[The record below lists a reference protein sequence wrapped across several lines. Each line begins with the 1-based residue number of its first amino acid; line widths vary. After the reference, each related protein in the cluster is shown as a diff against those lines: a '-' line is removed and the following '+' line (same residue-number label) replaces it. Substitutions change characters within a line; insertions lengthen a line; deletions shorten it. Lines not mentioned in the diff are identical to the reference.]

1 MASPILPGSGLG
13 SGLDIG
19 AIVTALVNADKSPKQ
34 TQIDSATKTN
44 TLKISGVGTLKS
56 ALTAYQTA
64 MTNLGSKTNPAFA
77 GFTATSS
84 NTAILGATS
93 DNTAVSGTYN
103 VVVNQLATGS
113 KVASASF
120 AGGAASAIPS
130 GTLKISQNG
139 TDYNVT
145 IPANATLQSTRD
157 AINTA
162 QGANGI
168 SANIVTD
175 SSGASR
181 LVISSN
187 KTGAGTDLSVS
198 GIAGLEIDGTQSM
211 GTNPAAGA
219 SGNVNGLAQDAKVT
233 IDGLQ
238 VSSKS
243 NTVSGAISGLTLN
256 LTTVSPVVGGVAT
269 PTVVSVDTNTKGL
282 QASVQ
287 AFVDAYNTLKT
298 TIDTLSKATPDAD
311 GKLTVQAAFTGDSL
325 PRSLISD
332 IRGQLTA
339 PGAGA
344 EGSLSYLSEIGVM
357 TDRNTGNLTFDTA
370 AFTKTMAQPG
380 KAGQVQQMFTGTND
394 TNGLLAR
401 MNKAV
406 DPYLKAPAGSAPTA
420 VGLLDQRMSILNNNT
435 KSLTNQ
441 QLALD
446 LRVANLTKTLTAKYN
461 AMDLLV
467 GQMKATASNI
477 TSFFSSL
484 NAQQSA
490 K

>member
-34 TQIDSATKTN
+34 TQIDNATKTN

-56 ALTAYQTA
+56 ALAAYQKA
-64 MTNLGSKTNPAFA
+64 MTDLGSKTNPAFA
-77 GFTATSS
+77 GYTATSA
-84 NTAILGATS
+84 TPTTLTATS
-93 DNTAVSGTYN
+93 DNTAVSGTYS
-103 VVVNQLATGS
+103 VVVNNLATGS

-139 TDYNVT
+139 TDYNVD
-145 IPANATLQSTRD
+145 IPANATLQTTRD
-157 AINTA
+157 AINKA
-162 QGANGI
+162 QGVNGI

-187 KTGAGTDLSVS
+187 KTGAGSDLTVS
-198 GIAGLEIDGTQSM
+198 GIAGLEIDGTKVMSA
-211 GTNPAAGA
+211 TPTAGD
-219 SGNVNGLAQDAKVT
+219 SGSVGDVAKDAKLT
-233 IDGLQ
+233 IDGLA
-238 VSSKS
+238 VTSKS
-243 NTVSGAISGLTLN
+243 NTVSGAISGLTMN
-256 LTTVSPVVGGVAT
+256 LVEASPTAVK
-269 PTVVSVDTNTKGL
+269 VSVDTNTKGL

-287 AFVDAYNTLKT
+287 QFVDAFNTLKT
-298 TIDTLSKATPDAD
+298 TIDSLSKATTDED

-325 PRSLISD
+325 PRTLIAD
-332 IRGQLTA
+332 IRAQLTTSS
-339 PGAGA
+339 PGELGV
-344 EGSLSYLSEIGVM
+344 LSQIGVM
-357 TDRNTGNLTFDTA
+357 TDRDTGKLTLDATA
-370 AFTKTMAQPG
+370 FNKAMSKPG
-380 KAGQVQQMFTGTND
+380 MTGQVQQLFSGTD
-394 TNGLLAR
+394 DKNGLLAR
-401 MNKAV
+401 MSKAV
-406 DPYLKAPAGSAPTA
+406 DPYLKASADGKTTT
-420 VGLLDQRMSILNNNT
+420 GLLDQRMTILTNNT
-435 KSLTNQ
+435 RSLTSQ

>member
-145 IPANATLQSTRD
+145 IPANATLQSARD

-162 QGANGI
+162 QGTNGI

-187 KTGAGTDLSVS
+187 KTGAGSDLSVS

-219 SGNVNGLAQDAKVT
+219 SGNVNGPAQDAKVT

-256 LTTVSPVVGGVAT
+256 LTTVSPVVNNVAT

-282 QASVQ
+282 QTSVQ

-325 PRSLISD
+325 PRSLIAD
-332 IRGQLTA
+332 IRGQLNSPSA
-339 PGAGA
+339 GGA
-344 EGSLSYLSEIGVM
+344 LSYLSQIGVM

-380 KAGQVQQMFTGTND
+380 MAGQVQQMFTGTDD

-401 MNKAV
+401 MKTAV
-406 DPYLKAPAGSAPTA
+406 DPYLKASADGKTTS
-420 VGLLDQRMSILNNNT
+420 GLLDQRMTILNNNT
-435 KSLTNQ
+435 RNLTSQ

>member
-19 AIVTALVNADKSPKQ
+19 AIVTALVNADKSAKQ

-56 ALTAYQTA
+56 ALAAYQKA
-64 MTNLGSKTNPAFA
+64 MTDLGSKTNPAFA
-77 GFTATSS
+77 GYTATSG
-84 NTAILGATS
+84 TPATLTATS
-93 DNTAVSGTYN
+93 DNTAVSGTYS
-103 VVVNQLATGS
+103 VVVNNLATGS

-139 TDYNVT
+139 TDYNVA

-162 QGANGI
+162 QGSNGI

-187 KTGAGTDLSVS
+187 KTGAGSDLTVS
-198 GIAGLEIDGTQSM
+198 GIAGLEIDGTQVMSA
-211 GTNPAAGA
+211 TPTAGE
-219 SGNVNGLAQDAKVT
+219 SGAVGAIAMDAKLT
-233 IDGLQ
+233 IDGLA
-238 VSSKS
+238 VTSKS
-243 NTVSGAISGLTLN
+243 NTVTGAVSGLNMTL
-256 LTTVSPVVGGVAT
+256 VSASATPVVVK
-269 PTVVSVDTNTKGL
+269 VDTNATGL

-287 AFVDAYNTLKT
+287 QFVDAFNTLKN
-298 TIDTLSKATPDAD
+298 TIDTLSKATPDED
-311 GKLTVQAAFTGDSL
+311 GKLTVQAAFTGDSM
-325 PRSLISD
+325 PRTLLAD
-332 IRGQLTA
+332 LRAQLTTSS
-339 PGAGA
+339 PGDLAV
-344 EGSLSYLSEIGVM
+344 LSQLGVM
-357 TDRNTGNLTFDTA
+357 TNRDTGNLTLDTT
-370 AFTKTMAQPG
+370 AFNKAMAQPG
-380 KAGQVQQMFTGTND
+380 MTGKVQQLFSGTND

-401 MNKAV
+401 MSKAV
-406 DPYLKAPAGSAPTA
+406 DPYLKASADGKTTS
-420 VGLLDQRMSILNNNT
+420 GLLDQRLTILNNNT
-435 KSLTNQ
+435 RNLTSQ

>member
-1 MASPILPGSGLG
+1 MHMASPILPGSGLG

-19 AIVTALVNADKSPKQ
+19 AIVTALVNADKAPKQ
-34 TQIDSATKTN
+34 TQIDTATKAN
-44 TLKISGVGTLKS
+44 TLKISGIGSLKS
-56 ALTAYQTA
+56 ALTAFQTA

-84 NTAILGATS
+84 NTNLTATS
-93 DNTAVSGTYN
+93 DSTAVSGNYN
-103 VVVNQLATGS
+103 VVVSQLATGS
-113 KVASASF
+113 KIASASF

-139 TDYNVT
+139 TDYNVD
-145 IPANATLQSTRD
+145 IPANATLQTTRD
-157 AINTA
+157 AINKA

-175 SSGASR
+175 STGASR
-181 LVISSN
+181 LVISSS
-187 KTGAGTDLSVS
+187 KTGEGSDLKVS
-198 GIAGLEIDGTQSM
+198 GIAGLEIDGTQEM
-211 GTNPAAGA
+211 GASPAAGA
-219 SGNVNGLAQDAKVT
+219 SGAVNGVAKNAKLT
-233 IDGLQ
+233 IDGLE
-238 VSSKS
+238 VTSKS

-256 LTTVSPVVGGVAT
+256 LTTVSEGT
-269 PTVVSVDTNTKGL
+269 PPSKPTAVTVDANTKGL
-282 QASVQ
+282 QTSIQ
-287 AFVDAYNTLKT
+287 SFVDAYNTLKT

-311 GKLTVQAAFTGDSL
+311 GKLTVQAAFTGDAM
-325 PRSLISD
+325 PRTLIAD
-332 IRGQLTA
+332 VRAELTNT
-339 PGAGA
+339 GAGGPLA
-344 EGSLSYLSEIGVM
+344 VLSQLGVM
-357 TDRNTGNLTFDTA
+357 TDRNTGNLTFDTS

-380 KAGQVQQMFTGTND
+380 MTGQVQQLFTGTDD

-401 MNKAV
+401 MSKAV
-406 DPYLKAPAGSAPTA
+406 DPYLKPATGDITGS
-420 VGLLDQRMSILNNNT
+420 GLLDQRMAILTKNT
-435 KSLTNQ
+435 KSLTEQ

-467 GQMKATASNI
+467 GQMKATASSI
-477 TSFFSSL
+477 TSFFTSL

>member
-1 MASPILPGSGLG
+1 MASPILPGTGLG

-34 TQIDSATKTN
+34 TQIDATTKTN
-44 TLKISGVGTLKS
+44 TLKISGIGTLKS
-56 ALTAYQTA
+56 ALTTFQTA
-64 MTNLGSKTNPAFA
+64 MANLGSKTNPAFS
-77 GFTATSS
+77 GYTATSA
-84 NTAILGATS
+84 TPTVLGVTS
-93 DNTAVSGTYN
+93 DNTAVSGTYS
-103 VVVNQLATGS
+103 VVVQKLATGS

-139 TDYNVT
+139 TDYNVA

-157 AINTA
+157 AINSA
-162 QGANGI
+162 QAVNGI

-175 SSGASR
+175 SSGSSR
-181 LVISSN
+181 LVISSS
-187 KTGAGTDLSVS
+187 KTGAGSDLTVS
-198 GIAGLEIDGTQSM
+198 GIAGLEIDGTQPM
-211 GTNPAAGA
+211 GATPAPGA
-219 SGNVNGLAQDAKVT
+219 SGSVNGLAQDAQLT

-243 NTVSGAISGLTLN
+243 NTVTGAISGLTMN
-256 LTTVSPVVGGVAT
+256 LLTVPAT
-269 PTVVSVDTNTKGL
+269 PGTPVTVTVDANTKGL
-282 QASVQ
+282 QTSVQ
-287 AFVDAYNTLKT
+287 AFVDAYNTLKS
-298 TIDTLSKATPDAD
+298 TIDTLSKATPDEN

-325 PRSLISD
+325 PRSLIAD
-332 IRGQLTA
+332 IRAQLTA
-339 PGAGA
+339 PSATAGTSMA
-344 EGSLSYLSEIGVM
+344 YLSQMGVM
-357 TDRNTGNLTFDTA
+357 TDKLTGNLTFDTV
-370 AFTKTMAQPG
+370 AFNKVMSTPG
-380 KAGQVQQMFTGTND
+380 MTGKVQDMFTGTND
-394 TNGLLAR
+394 TNGLLTR
-401 MNKAV
+401 MSKAV
-406 DPYLKAPAGSAPTA
+406 DPYLKPSADGKTTT
-420 VGLLDQRMSILNNNT
+420 GLLDQRMTILNNNT
-435 KSLTNQ
+435 RNLTNQ

>member
-1 MASPILPGSGLG
+1 MASPILPGTGLG

-34 TQIDSATKTN
+34 TQIDTATKAN
-44 TLKISGVGTLKS
+44 TLKISGIGSLKS
-56 ALTAYQTA
+56 ALTAFQTA
-64 MTNLGSKTNPAFA
+64 MTNLSSKTNPAFA
-77 GFTATSS
+77 GFTATSA
-84 NTAILGATS
+84 NTSVLNATADS
-93 DNTAVSGTYN
+93 TAVAGSYN
-103 VVVNQLATGS
+103 VVVTQLATGS

-120 AGGAASAIPS
+120 AGGASSAIPS

-139 TDYNVT
+139 IDYNVD
-145 IPANATLQSTRD
+145 IPADATLQTTRD
-157 AINTA
+157 AINKA

-175 SSGASR
+175 ANGASR
-181 LVISSN
+181 LVISSS
-187 KTGAGTDLSVS
+187 KTGEGSDLTVS
-198 GIAGLEIDGTQSM
+198 GIAGLEIDGTKAMSS
-211 GTNPAAGA
+211 TPAAGD
-219 SGNVNGLAQDAKVT
+219 SGAVNGVAKNAQLT

-256 LTTVSPVVGGVAT
+256 LTTVSANANS
-269 PTVVSVDTNTKGL
+269 PTVVSVDANTKGL
-282 QASVQ
+282 QTSIQ
-287 AFVDAYNTLKT
+287 SFVDAYNTLKT

-311 GKLTVQAAFTGDSL
+311 GKLTVQAAFTGDAM
-325 PRSLISD
+325 PRALIAD
-332 IRGQLTA
+332 VRAELTA
-339 PGAGA
+339 KGAGGPLA
-344 EGSLSYLSEIGVM
+344 VLSQLGVM

-370 AFTKTMAQPG
+370 AFNKTMAQPG
-380 KAGQVQQMFTGTND
+380 MTGQVQQLFTGTDD

-401 MNKAV
+401 MSKAV
-406 DPYLKAPAGSAPTA
+406 DPYLKPAAGDITGS
-420 VGLLDQRMSILNNNT
+420 GLLDQRMAILNKNT
-435 KSLTNQ
+435 RNLTDQ

>member
-1 MASPILPGSGLG
+1 MASPFLPGSGLG

-34 TQIDSATKTN
+34 TQIDNATKTN

-56 ALTAYQTA
+56 ALTAFQTA

-77 GFTATSS
+77 GYTATSS
-84 NTAILGATS
+84 TPAVLGVTS
-93 DNTAVSGTYN
+93 DNTAVSGTYS
-103 VVVNQLATGS
+103 VVVSKLATGS

-162 QGANGI
+162 QGSNGI

-175 SSGASR
+175 STGASR
-181 LVISSN
+181 LVISSS
-187 KTGAGTDLSVS
+187 KTGSGSDLSVS
-198 GIAGLEIDGTQSM
+198 GIAGLEIDGTQVM
-211 GTNPAAGA
+211 GATPAAGA
-219 SGNVNGLAQDAKVT
+219 SGSVGGLAQDASLT
-233 IDGLQ
+233 IDGLA
-238 VSSKS
+238 VTSKS
-243 NTVSGAISGLTLN
+243 NTVTGAISGLTLN
-256 LTTVSPVVGGVAT
+256 LLTVPAIPGTPV
-269 PTVVSVDTNTKGL
+269 TVTVDTNTKGL
-282 QASVQ
+282 QTSVQ
-287 AFVDAYNTLKT
+287 AFVDAYNTLKS
-298 TIDTLSKATPDAD
+298 TIDTLSKATPDED

-325 PRSLISD
+325 PRSLIAD
-332 IRGQLTA
+332 IRAQLTA
-339 PGAGA
+339 PGAA
-344 EGSLSYLSEIGVM
+344 AAGSPMAYLSQLGVM
-357 TDRNTGNLTFDTA
+357 TDKLTGNLSLDTT
-370 AFTKTMAQPG
+370 AFNKAMSTPG
-380 KAGQVQQMFTGTND
+380 MTGQVQQMFTGTND

-401 MNKAV
+401 MSKAV
-406 DPYLKAPAGSAPTA
+406 DPYLKPPAGSLPTA
-420 VGLLDQRMSILNNNT
+420 TGLLDQRMAILNNNT
-435 KSLTNQ
+435 KSLTSQ

-467 GQMKATASNI
+467 GQMKSTASNI
-477 TSFFSSL
+477 TSFFASL

>member
-19 AIVTALVNADKSPKQ
+19 AIVTALVNADKAPKQ
-34 TQIDSATKTN
+34 TQIDTATKAN
-44 TLKISGVGTLKS
+44 TLKISGIGSLKS
-56 ALTAYQTA
+56 ALTAFQTA
-64 MTNLGSKTNPAFA
+64 MSNLGNKTNPAFA
-77 GFTATSS
+77 GFTASAN
-84 NTAILGATS
+84 NTTLTATS
-93 DNTAVSGTYN
+93 DSTAVSGSYS
-103 VVVNQLATGS
+103 VVVSQLATGS

-139 TDYNVT
+139 TDYNVD
-145 IPANATLQSTRD
+145 IPANSTLQTTRD
-157 AINTA
+157 AINKA

-175 SSGASR
+175 STGASR
-181 LVISSN
+181 LVISSS
-187 KTGAGTDLSVS
+187 KTGEGSDLTVS
-198 GIAGLEIDGTQSM
+198 GIAGLEIDGTKPM
-211 GTNPAAGA
+211 GTNPASGAAGA
-219 SGNVNGLAQDAKVT
+219 VNGVAQNAKLT

-243 NTVSGAISGLTLN
+243 NTVTGAISGLTLN
-256 LTTVSPVVGGVAT
+256 LTTVSPLTGSVAT
-269 PTVVSVDTNTKGL
+269 PTIVGVDANTKGL
-282 QASVQ
+282 QTSIQ
-287 AFVDAYNTLKT
+287 AFVDAFNTLKN
-298 TIDTLSKATPDAD
+298 TIDTLSKATPDED
-311 GKLTVQAAFTGDSL
+311 GKLTVQAAFTGDAM
-325 PRSLISD
+325 PRALLANV
-332 IRGQLTA
+332 RAELTA
-339 PGAGA
+339 PGAGGPLA
-344 EGSLSYLSEIGVM
+344 VLSQLGVM
-357 TDRNTGNLTFDTA
+357 TDRNTGNLTFDTN

-380 KAGQVQQMFTGTND
+380 MTGQVQQLFTGTDD

-401 MNKAV
+401 MSKAV
-406 DPYLKAPAGSAPTA
+406 DPYLKPPADDKSGT
-420 VGLLDQRMSILNNNT
+420 GLLDQRMAILTKNT
-435 KSLTNQ
+435 RNLTNQ

-477 TSFFSSL
+477 TSFFSTL

>member
-1 MASPILPGSGLG
+1 MASPILPGTGLG

-19 AIVTALVNADKSPKQ
+19 AIVTALVNADKAPKQ
-34 TQIDSATKTN
+34 TQIDTATKAN
-44 TLKISGVGTLKS
+44 TLKISGIGSLKS
-56 ALTAYQTA
+56 ALTAFQTA
-64 MTNLGSKTNPAFA
+64 MKNLGNTTNPAFA

-84 NTAILGATS
+84 NTNVLNATS
-93 DNTAVSGTYN
+93 DSTAVTGNYN
-103 VVVNQLATGS
+103 VVVTQLATGS

-139 TDYNVT
+139 TDYNVD
-145 IPANATLQSTRD
+145 IPAGSTLQNTRD
-157 AINTA
+157 AINKA

-175 SSGASR
+175 ASGASR

-187 KTGAGTDLSVS
+187 KTGAGSDLTVS
-198 GIAGLEIDGTQSM
+198 GIAGLEIDGTKPMSAS
-211 GTNPAAGA
+211 PAAGD
-219 SGNVNGLAQDAKVT
+219 SGAVNGVAKDALLT

-243 NTVSGAISGLTLN
+243 NTVTGAISGLTLN
-256 LTTVSPVVGGVAT
+256 LTTVSSGTPPS
-269 PTVVSVDTNTKGL
+269 PTVVSVDANTKGL
-282 QASVQ
+282 QTSIQ
-287 AFVDAYNTLKT
+287 QFVDAYNTLKT

-311 GKLTVQAAFTGDSL
+311 GKLTVQAAFTGDAM
-325 PRSLISD
+325 PRALIASV
-332 IRGQLTA
+332 RAELTA
-339 PGAGA
+339 PGAGGPLA
-344 EGSLSYLSEIGVM
+344 VLSQLGVM
-357 TDRNTGNLTFDTA
+357 TDRNTGNLTFNTDT
-370 AFTKTMAQPG
+370 FNKTMAQPG
-380 KAGQVQQMFTGTND
+380 MTGQVQQLFTGTD
-394 TNGLLAR
+394 DKNGLLNR
-401 MNKAV
+401 MSKAV
-406 DPYLKAPAGSAPTA
+406 DPYLNPPADNKSGTS
-420 VGLLDQRMSILNNNT
+420 LLDQRMAILTKNT
-435 KSLTNQ
+435 RSLTDQ

-477 TSFFSSL
+477 TSFFSTL

>member
-1 MASPILPGSGLG
+1 MASPILPGTGLG

-19 AIVTALVNADKSPKQ
+19 AIVTALVNADKAPKQ
-34 TQIDSATKTN
+34 TQIDTATKAN
-44 TLKISGVGTLKS
+44 TLKISGIGSLKS
-56 ALTAYQTA
+56 ALTTFQTA

-84 NTAILGATS
+84 NTNLSATS
-93 DNTAVSGTYN
+93 DSTAVTGNYN
-103 VVVNQLATGS
+103 VVVSQLATGS
-113 KVASASF
+113 KIASASF

-139 TDYNVT
+139 TDYNVD
-145 IPANATLQSTRD
+145 IPADATLQSTRD
-157 AINTA
+157 AINKA

-175 SSGASR
+175 ANGASR
-181 LVISSN
+181 LVISSS
-187 KTGAGTDLSVS
+187 KTGEGSDLTVS
-198 GIAGLEIDGTQSM
+198 GIAGLEIDGTKAMSS
-211 GTNPAAGA
+211 TPAAGD
-219 SGNVNGLAQDAKVT
+219 SGAVNGVAKNAQLT

-256 LTTVSPVVGGVAT
+256 LTTVSEGTPPSK
-269 PTVVSVDTNTKGL
+269 PTVVSVDANTKGL
-282 QASVQ
+282 QTSIQ
-287 AFVDAYNTLKT
+287 SFVDAYNTLKT

-311 GKLTVQAAFTGDSL
+311 GKLTVQAAFTGDAM
-325 PRSLISD
+325 PRALIAD
-332 IRGQLTA
+332 IREQLTA
-339 PGAGA
+339 TGAG
-344 EGSLSYLSEIGVM
+344 GPLSVLSQLGVM
-357 TDRNTGNLTFDTA
+357 TDRDTGNLKFDTA

-380 KAGQVQQMFTGTND
+380 MTGQVQQLFTGTDD
-394 TNGLLAR
+394 TNGLLTR
-401 MNKAV
+401 MSKVV
-406 DPYLKAPAGSAPTA
+406 DPYLKPPAGSING
-420 VGLLDQRMSILNNNT
+420 VGLLDQRMAILTKNT
-435 KSLTNQ
+435 RNLTDQ
-441 QLALD
+441 QAALD
-446 LRVANLTKTLTAKYN
+446 LRVENLTKTLTAKYN